1 MVEIGA
7 LNASVGRRVAVIA
20 SASGN
25 GKTTLARQLAARLGV
40 TFVELDSLVHGPGWV
55 ETPDYELRRLVA
67 PILGSDGWVIDGE
80 YLRKLGTRVLDAAD
94 TVVWLDLP
102 MRVWAWRL
110 LRRTIRRLRGREA
123 LWNGNRESLRGAF
136 WGRDSLFGYAIRQHR
151 LRRRTW
157 PVELARF
164 AVVRLRSP
172 AAIEQWLASA
182 SSRDGSRAAAPTRL

>member
-102 MRVWAWRL
+102 MRVWAWRRCAARSAVCVAG
-110 LRRTIRRLRGREA
+110 RRCGTATASRC
-123 LWNGNRESLRGAF
+123 GA
-136 WGRDSLFGYAIRQHR
+136 
-151 LRRRTW
+151 
-157 PVELARF
+157 
-164 AVVRLRSP
+164 RSGD
-172 AAIEQWLASA
+172 ATRSSA
-182 SSRDGSRAAAPTRL
+182 TPYVSTGCGAGLGPWSSRASRWCG